1 MLSGEF
7 LKITQFVEGI
17 FTGHIDSISSLD
29 SLLYLHAIRIRS
41 SYTVKWTPLKSVW
54 LSNIGRV
61 GQVVLKSAAD
71 PSLKLDKYDVNIYHS
86 VFVMAPSVEHF
97 GGNVTEEC
105 KFFFFPVYFFRNHS
119 IFIKYKKSQKRD

>member
-1 MLSGEF
+1 M
-7 LKITQFVEGI
+7 
-17 FTGHIDSISSLD
+17 
-29 SLLYLHAIRIRS
+29 YAIRIRS

-97 GGNVTEEC
+97 GGNVTEES
-105 KFFFFPVYFFRNHS
+105 KF
-119 IFIKYKKSQKRD
+119 IFIFE